1 MAWWMPIHH
10 EPEIQPPPS
19 VHGLSRKNKFPAG
32 GGRFDFVDA
41 SSTNDWNRF
50 YRQHWSP

>member
-10 EPEIQPPPS
+10 EPEIQPPS

-41 SSTNDWNRF
+41 GSTNYWNRF
-50 YRQHWSP
+50 YRRHWSP